1 MTEQL
6 NNHNNEYTKC
16 QGSYEIIYVRLD
28 FPGISVVNNL
38 PANAGNTRDVGGLI
52 PVSKRS
58 PGVENGSPL

>member
-6 NNHNNEYTKC
+6 NNHNNEYTKY
-16 QGSYEIIYVRLD
+16 QGSHEIIYVRLD
-28 FPGISVVNNL
+28 FPGISMVNNL
-38 PANAGNTRDVGGLI
+38 PANAGNTRDMSGLI